1 MQQSGPVGGTCELSR
16 LASTRQSQECA
27 HEEARKTLGRQH
39 RANQPMKR
47 SSSGLIERIRSAA
60 HGTDPWQGISAD
72 VFRRFVDVQRTQY
85 ALPTEILS
93 AYRADLESLD
103 RWLFV
108 LLFRLF
114 FCVLVVDVREYI
126 SVSLACLRAFYG
138 FLVNS
143 GCRDDDPT
151 EPERPPR
158 STLALQRDREH

>member
-1 MQQSGPVGGTCELSR
+1 
-16 LASTRQSQECA
+16 
-27 HEEARKTLGRQH
+27 
-39 RANQPMKR
+39 MKR
-47 SSSGLIERIRSAA
+47 SSGIIERICIAA
-60 HGTDPWQGISAD
+60 HATDPWQGISAD
-72 VFRRFVDVQRTQY
+72 VIRRFVDVQRTQS

-103 RWLFV
+103 RWLIETKQRT
-108 LLFRLF
+108 LISATDE
-114 FCVLVVDVREYI
+114 DVREYI